1 MVEFSALGPISGIPD
16 SDMDTVQ
23 RLYRVWIRKYERNAL
38 RTEYYNAHERVK
50 NLGIAVPDKLAS
62 RFHACVGWP
71 AKAVKTLA
79 DLSVFDGF
87 HLPDGEDTHGVEQI
101 MDANRFD
108 LIVPETIINAYT
120 HSCAFLT
127 VFQDP
132 DDGRRVRVIPRP
144 ATWSAA
150 IWDYM
155 RNRIKAALTITDID
169 EYGDVTDMNIWLPNM
184 VYRCFRNHGA
194 WKAVA
199 CPNDWPYPTVVPV
212 CYDPQ
217 AERPFGRS
225 RITRPLMALTDAAI
239 RTMLRMEVGAEFYSA
254 PSLWFLGLDPEA
266 FQDKWSSLV
275 SSINSVSRDQNDEI
289 PTLQQVRQ
297 MTMQPHSDMLR
308 TIALMV
314 SSETSIPVNDLG
326 ITMDNPASAEA
337 MMAAERK
344 LSREADRQNHLFS
357 YALEET
363 IRMVV
368 CLQEHIPSSDMP
380 DTLTGIRCQW
390 QPTKEIS
397 IGARADAFS
406 KIAGVS
412 EAFARSETGWRY
424 AGFDHDDIA
433 DIMDTIRSQDARGI
447 LDRLVGDAGKA
458 QKQDSETQQADATET
473 RNAGKSADV
482 GTNGMK
488 AKFDALGVAVRAGVY
503 PANAASLIGLDG
515 VRFTGLQ
522 PVSLKNPDSE

>member
-16 SDMDTVQ
+16 SDMDIVQ
-23 RLYRVWIRKYERNAL
+23 RLYRVWTRKYARNAL
-38 RTEYYNAHERVK
+38 RTKYYNAHERVK
-50 NLGIAVPDKLAS
+50 NLGIAVPDKLAN

-87 HLPDGEDTHGVEQI
+87 AYPNGEDTHGVDQI
-101 MDANRFD
+101 MDLNRFD
-108 LIVPETIINAYT
+108 LITPETIVNAYT

-132 DDGRRVRVIPRP
+132 DDGERVRVIPRP

-150 IWDYM
+150 IWDFM

-169 EYGDVTDMNIWLPNM
+169 EYGNATDMNVWLPHM
-184 VYRCFRNHGA
+184 VYQCSRVNGT
-194 WKAVA
+194 WKASA

-239 RTMLRMEVGAEFYSA
+239 RTMLRMEVGAEFYAA
-254 PSLWFLGLDPEA
+254 PSLWFLGLDPDA
-266 FQDKWSSLV
+266 FADKWSSLV
-275 SSINSVSRDQNDEI
+275 NSINAVSRDENDEV
-289 PTLQQVRQ
+289 PTLQQVQQ

-357 YALEET
+357 YALEEV

-368 CLQEHIPSSDMP
+368 CLQEHIDPMRMP
-380 DTLTGIRCQW
+380 ESLTGIRCQW
-390 QPTKEIS
+390 KPTQEIS
-397 IGARADAFS
+397 LGARADAFS

-424 AGFDHDDIA
+424 AGFDHEDIA
-433 DIMDTIRSQDARGI
+433 DIMGTIRSQNAQNVLDKLIGGAGDGGQQDAGSQSNQSASTGADAGGDVGEAGAGQRV
-447 LDRLVGDAGKA
+447 VGDQRLGAG
-458 QKQDSETQQADATET
+458 QAA
-473 RNAGKSADV
+473 
-482 GTNGMK
+482 
-488 AKFDALGVAVRAGVY
+488 
-503 PANAASLIGLDG
+503 
-515 VRFTGLQ
+515 
-522 PVSLKNPDSE
+522 

>member
-1 MVEFSALGPISGIPD
+1 MVEFTALGPISGIPD

-23 RLYRVWIRKYERNAL
+23 RLYRVWIRKYARNAL
-38 RTEYYNAHERVK
+38 RTKYYNAHERVK
-50 NLGIAVPDKLAS
+50 NLGIAVPDKLAN

-87 HLPDGEDTHGVEQI
+87 TYPDGEDTHGVGRI
-101 MDANRFD
+101 MDLNRFD
-108 LIVPETIINAYT
+108 LITPQTIVNAYT

-132 DDGRRVRVIPRP
+132 DDSERVRVIPRP

-150 IWDYM
+150 IWDFM
-155 RNRIKAALTITDID
+155 RNRIKAALTITDVD
-169 EYGDVTDMNIWLPNM
+169 EYGNATDMNVWLPHV
-184 VYRCFRNHGA
+184 VYRCARVGGM

-239 RTMLRMEVGAEFYSA
+239 RTMLRMEVGAEFYAA
-254 PSLWFLGLDPEA
+254 PSLWFLGLDPES
-266 FQDKWSSLV
+266 FTDKWSSLV
-275 SSINSVSRDQNDEI
+275 NSINSVSRDENDEV
-289 PTLQQVRQ
+289 PTLQQVQQ

-357 YALEET
+357 YALEEV

-368 CLQEHIPSSDMP
+368 CLQEHIDPEAMP
-380 DTLTGIRCQW
+380 DSLTGIRCRW
-390 QPTKEIS
+390 KPTQEIS
-397 IGARADAFS
+397 LGARADAFS
-406 KIAGVS
+406 KLAGVS

-424 AGFDHDDIA
+424 AGFDHEDIA
-433 DIMDTIRSQDARGI
+433 DIMSTIRSQNAQNV
-447 LDRLVGDAGKA
+447 LDKLIGGVGDGGQQDAGSQSDQSA
-458 QKQDSETQQADATET
+458 STGADA
-473 RNAGKSADV
+473 GGDV
-482 GTNGMK
+482 GEAG
-488 AKFDALGVAVRAGVY
+488 AGQRVGGDQRLGAGQ
-503 PANAASLIGLDG
+503 AA
-515 VRFTGLQ
+515 
-522 PVSLKNPDSE
+522 

>member
-23 RLYRVWIRKYERNAL
+23 RLYRVWTRKYARNAL
-38 RTEYYNAHERVK
+38 RTKYYNAHERVK
-50 NLGIAVPDKLAS
+50 NLGIAVPDKLAN

-87 HLPDGEDTHGVEQI
+87 AYPNGEDTHGVDQI
-101 MDANRFD
+101 MDLNRFD
-108 LIVPETIINAYT
+108 LITPETIVNAYT

-132 DDGRRVRVIPRP
+132 DDGERVRVIPRP

-150 IWDYM
+150 IWDFM

-169 EYGDVTDMNIWLPNM
+169 EYGNATDMNVWLPHM
-184 VYRCFRNHGA
+184 VYQCSRVNGT
-194 WKAVA
+194 WKAAA

-239 RTMLRMEVGAEFYSA
+239 RTMLRMEVGAEFYAA
-254 PSLWFLGLDPEA
+254 PSLWFLGLDPDA
-266 FQDKWSSLV
+266 FTDKWSSLV
-275 SSINSVSRDQNDEI
+275 NSINAVSRDENDEV
-289 PTLQQVRQ
+289 PTLQQVQQ

-357 YALEET
+357 YALEEV

-368 CLQEHIPSSDMP
+368 CLQEHIDPMRMP
-380 DTLTGIRCQW
+380 ESLTGIRCQW
-390 QPTKEIS
+390 KPTQEIS
-397 IGARADAFS
+397 LGARADAFS

-424 AGFDHDDIA
+424 AGFDHEDIA
-433 DIMDTIRSQDARGI
+433 DIMGTIRSQNAQNVLDKLIGGAGDGGQQDAGSQSNQSASTGADAGGDVGEAGAGQRV
-447 LDRLVGDAGKA
+447 VGDQRLGAG
-458 QKQDSETQQADATET
+458 QAA
-473 RNAGKSADV
+473 
-482 GTNGMK
+482 
-488 AKFDALGVAVRAGVY
+488 
-503 PANAASLIGLDG
+503 
-515 VRFTGLQ
+515 
-522 PVSLKNPDSE
+522 

>member
-1 MVEFSALGPISGIPD
+1 MVEFSALGPISGILD

-23 RLYRVWIRKYERNAL
+23 RLYRVWTRKYARNAL
-38 RTEYYNAHERVK
+38 RTKYYNAHERVK
-50 NLGIAVPDKLAS
+50 NLGIAVPDKLAN

-87 HLPDGEDTHGVEQI
+87 AYPNGEDTHGVDQI
-101 MDANRFD
+101 MDLNRFD
-108 LIVPETIINAYT
+108 LITPETIVNAYT

-132 DDGRRVRVIPRP
+132 DDGERVRVIPRP

-150 IWDYM
+150 IWDFM

-169 EYGDVTDMNIWLPNM
+169 EYGNATDMNVWLPHM
-184 VYRCFRNHGA
+184 VYQCSRVNGT
-194 WKAVA
+194 WKAAA

-239 RTMLRMEVGAEFYSA
+239 RTMLRMEVGAEFYAA
-254 PSLWFLGLDPEA
+254 PSLWFLGLDPDA
-266 FQDKWSSLV
+266 FTDKWSSLV
-275 SSINSVSRDQNDEI
+275 NSINAVSRDENDEV
-289 PTLQQVRQ
+289 PTLQQVQQ

-357 YALEET
+357 YALEEV

-368 CLQEHIPSSDMP
+368 CLQEHIDPVRMP
-380 DTLTGIRCQW
+380 ESLTGIRCQW
-390 QPTKEIS
+390 KPTQEIS
-397 IGARADAFS
+397 LGARADAFS

-424 AGFDHDDIA
+424 AGFDHEDIA
-433 DIMDTIRSQDARGI
+433 DIMGTIRSQNAQNVLDKLIGGAGDGGQQDAGSQSNQSASTGADAGGDVGEAGAGQRV
-447 LDRLVGDAGKA
+447 VGDQRLGAG
-458 QKQDSETQQADATET
+458 QAA
-473 RNAGKSADV
+473 
-482 GTNGMK
+482 
-488 AKFDALGVAVRAGVY
+488 
-503 PANAASLIGLDG
+503 
-515 VRFTGLQ
+515 
-522 PVSLKNPDSE
+522 

>member
-16 SDMDTVQ
+16 SDMDIVQ
-23 RLYRVWIRKYERNAL
+23 RLYRVWTRKYARNAL
-38 RTEYYNAHERVK
+38 RTKYYNAHERVK
-50 NLGIAVPDKLAS
+50 NLGIAVPDKLAN

-87 HLPDGEDTHGVEQI
+87 AYPNGEDTHGVDQI
-101 MDANRFD
+101 MDLNRFD
-108 LIVPETIINAYT
+108 LITPETIVNAYT

-132 DDGRRVRVIPRP
+132 DDGERVRVVPRP

-150 IWDYM
+150 IWDFM

-169 EYGDVTDMNIWLPNM
+169 EYGNATDMNVWLPHM
-184 VYRCFRNHGA
+184 VYQCSRVNGA
-194 WKAVA
+194 WKASA

-239 RTMLRMEVGAEFYSA
+239 RTMLRMEVGAEFYAA
-254 PSLWFLGLDPEA
+254 PSLWFLGLDPDA
-266 FQDKWSSLV
+266 FTDKWSSLV
-275 SSINSVSRDQNDEI
+275 NSINAVSRDENDEV
-289 PTLQQVRQ
+289 PTLQQVQQ

-357 YALEET
+357 YALEEV

-368 CLQEHIPSSDMP
+368 CLQEHIDPEAMP
-380 DTLTGIRCQW
+380 ESLTGIRCQW
-390 QPTKEIS
+390 KPTQEIS
-397 IGARADAFS
+397 LGARADAFS

-433 DIMDTIRSQDARGI
+433 DIMSTIRSQNARDV
-447 LDRLVGDAGKA
+447 LDRLVGNAGNA
-458 QKQDSETQQADATET
+458 QQQDSEPQKTDSSEPV
-473 RNAGKSADV
+473 NVGKSAGGADV
-482 GTNGMK
+482 LK
-488 AKFDALGVAVRAGVY
+488 AKFDALGVAIRAGVE
-503 PANAASLIGLDG
+503 PSNAASLLGLDG

-522 PVSLKNPDSE
+522 PVSLRDPNSE